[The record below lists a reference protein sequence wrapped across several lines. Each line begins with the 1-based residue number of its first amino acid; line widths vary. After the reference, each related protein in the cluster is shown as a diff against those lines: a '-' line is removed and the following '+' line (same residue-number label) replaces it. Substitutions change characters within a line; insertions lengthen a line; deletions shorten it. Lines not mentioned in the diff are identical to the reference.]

1 MDRCIGRK
9 EGKENIL
16 TLHHTS
22 GMLLPSHWP
31 KFSLWAYLPAKRLRN
46 TDFYPEQPYAQ
57 LKFCGRSGQ
66 ELLGTTGNLSQSR
79 GTYTPLYLWKEGKIT
94 GEF

>member
-1 MDRCIGRK
+1 MYRK

-31 KFSLWAYLPAKRLRN
+31 KFSLLAYLPAKRLGN
-46 TDFYPEQPYAQ
+46 TDFI
-57 LKFCGRSGQ
+57 
-66 ELLGTTGNLSQSR
+66 LSNHM
-79 GTYTPLYLWKEGKIT
+79 PN
-94 GEF
+94 